1 MKLFKN
7 DINVEDKSKLEEY
20 LLAVDHESAAQC
32 FSGLY
37 MWRGIHDFCWE
48 DIDGYLCVEGH
59 YRPQQDEDRLVHY
72 MFPPI
77 PKSGEFKVDELRK
90 VIAKVQ
96 VIFAEA
102 GEDFMI
108 KRLPGSMK
116 PVFEEAFPEA
126 EIVEDRTY
134 FDYVYSLEELVELR
148 GKRFHGKKNHLNG
161 FNKTYEHEIKPFDH
175 SMVFE
180 VLDLV
185 DRINASRDDT
195 PEDAAALRYERDAMV
210 DALENAEALG
220 LIGCG
225 IYIDDRMEAFAI
237 GGKVSDKMITEHI
250 EKANIQFRGAYGA
263 INHAFCVM
271 AQEAGYTLVNREEDM
286 GSENLRKSKLS
297 YHPVKLVEKYHLY
310 L

>member
-7 DINVEDKSKLEEY
+7 DINVEDKNKLEEY

-77 PKSGEFKVDELRK
+77 PKSGEFKVDELRR

-96 VIFAEA
+96 VMFAEA
-102 GEDFMI
+102 GESFMI

-161 FNKTYEHEIKPFDH
+161 FNKTYEHEIKAFDH

>member
-1 MKLFKN
+1 MKIFKN
-7 DINVEDKSKLEEY
+7 DINVEDKNKLEEY

-96 VIFAEA
+96 VMFAEA

-116 PVFEEAFPEA
+116 PVFEEAFPDA

-161 FNKTYEHEIKPFDH
+161 FNKTYEHEIRAFDH

-195 PEDAAALRYERDAMV
+195 PEDAAALKYERDAMV

-250 EKANIQFRGAYGA
+250 EKANIQFRGAYSA

>member
-7 DINVEDKSKLEEY
+7 DINVEDKNKLEEY

-59 YRPQQDEDRLVHY
+59 YRPRQDEDRLVHY

-96 VIFAEA
+96 VMFAEA
-102 GEDFMI
+102 GESFMI

-161 FNKTYEHEIKPFDH
+161 FNKTYEHEIKAFDH

-195 PEDAAALRYERDAMV
+195 PEDAAALQYERDAMV
-210 DALENAEALG
+210 DALENADALG

>member
-1 MKLFKN
+1 MKIFKN
-7 DINVEDKSKLEEY
+7 DINVEDKNKLEEY

-48 DIDGYLCVEGH
+48 DIEGYLCVEGH

-77 PKSGEFKVDELRK
+77 PKSGEVKVDELRK

-96 VIFAEA
+96 VMFAEA

-116 PVFEEAFPEA
+116 PVFEEAFPDA

-161 FNKTYEHEIKPFDH
+161 FNKTYEHEIRTFDH
-175 SMVFE
+175 FMVFE

-195 PEDAAALRYERDAMV
+195 PEDAAALKYERDAMV

>member
-1 MKLFKN
+1 MKIFKN
-7 DINVEDKSKLEEY
+7 DINVEDKNKLEEY

-96 VIFAEA
+96 VMFAEA

-116 PVFEEAFPEA
+116 PVFEEAFPDA

-161 FNKTYEHEIKPFDH
+161 FNKTYEHQIKPFDH

-195 PEDAAALRYERDAMV
+195 PEDAAALQYERDAMV
-210 DALENAEALG
+210 DALENADALG

-237 GGKVSDKMITEHI
+237 GGKVSDEMITEHI
-250 EKANIQFRGAYGA
+250 EKANIQFRGSYGA

-297 YHPVKLVEKYHLY
+297 YHPVKLVEKYHFY

>member
-20 LLAVDHESAAQC
+20 LLAVDNESEAQC